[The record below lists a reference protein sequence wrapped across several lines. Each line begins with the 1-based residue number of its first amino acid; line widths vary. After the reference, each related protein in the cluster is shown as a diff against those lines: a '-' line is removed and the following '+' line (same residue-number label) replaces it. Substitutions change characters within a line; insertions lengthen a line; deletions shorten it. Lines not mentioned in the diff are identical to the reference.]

1 MARYKH
7 YDYKQKKMLVVDF
20 DRQILPGSFEH
31 TLSYLIDNELD
42 LSEFDARFNNDDVG
56 RPAYDPAILLKI
68 ILAAYAR
75 GVTSSRKIEQ
85 LCREN
90 IVFIALSADSQP
102 HFTTIADFV
111 SGMHDLIA
119 PLFMQVLLVCDQAG
133 LIGKEMFAIDGC
145 KLPSNASKEWSGTHA
160 DLTKKQRK
168 IDRAVRRMLAKHRDE
183 DRSGATDAAVRAKE
197 AQQIEKLRSISK
209 KIKKHL
215 ATTTDRI
222 GHRGQPIKSNLTDPD
237 SAKMKTSHGVIQG
250 YAGVAAVD
258 SKHQVIV
265 AAEAFGEGQE
275 QRLFTPMVEAIPAGW
290 RTGARFT
297 ADAGYHSAAN
307 VQYCEDRGLDAYI
320 ADQGFR
326 ARDPRFSERDRFKPA
341 DRSTKRYFTPDDF
354 SYDSSTATCR
364 CPAGKLMWRRVTA
377 RPMGQHR
384 YDIFQGHLEDCRS
397 CPLQSTC
404 MRKPPEVNGR
414 QVAIRVGRNPKP
426 LSSPLTRMREKIDS
440 DAGRARYSERIG
452 TVEPVFGNI
461 NTTMGLRR
469 FSLRSKPK
477 VNTQWLLFSLAHNI
491 GKLQRYGA
499 LA

>member
-31 TLSYLIDNELD
+31 TLSYLVDNELD
-42 LSEFDARFNNDDVG
+42 LSDFEARFNNDEVG

-160 DLTKKQRK
+160 DLTKKQKK
-168 IDRAVRRMLAKHRDE
+168 IDRAVRRMLAKHREE
-183 DRSGATDAAVRAKE
+183 DRGGATDAAVREKE
-197 AQQIEKLRSISK
+197 AQQIEKLRSISR

-215 ATTTDRI
+215 ATASDRI

-250 YAGVAAVD
+250 YVGVAAVD

-275 QRLFTPMVEAIPAGW
+275 QRLFTPLVEAIPASW
-290 RTGARFT
+290 RKGARLT
-297 ADAGYHSAAN
+297 ADAGYHCASR
-307 VQYCEDRGLDAYI
+307 Y
-320 ADQGFR
+320 R
-326 ARDPRFSERDRFKPA
+326 A
-341 DRSTKRYFTPDDF
+341 
-354 SYDSSTATCR
+354 
-364 CPAGKLMWRRVTA
+364 
-377 RPMGQHR
+377 H
-384 YDIFQGHLEDCRS
+384 
-397 CPLQSTC
+397 
-404 MRKPPEVNGR
+404 
-414 QVAIRVGRNPKP
+414 
-426 LSSPLTRMREKIDS
+426 
-440 DAGRARYSERIG
+440 
-452 TVEPVFGNI
+452 
-461 NTTMGLRR
+461 
-469 FSLRSKPK
+469 
-477 VNTQWLLFSLAHNI
+477 
-491 GKLQRYGA
+491 
-499 LA
+499 